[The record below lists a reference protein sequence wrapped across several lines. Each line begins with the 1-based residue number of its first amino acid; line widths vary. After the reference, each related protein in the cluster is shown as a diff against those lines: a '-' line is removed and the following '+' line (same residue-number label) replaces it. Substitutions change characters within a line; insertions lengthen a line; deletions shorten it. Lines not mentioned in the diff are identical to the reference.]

1 MQELQEFS
9 FFKNWWQFLLV
20 AIVCYLIG
28 CFNFAVFISRVKG
41 NDVTKM
47 GSGNPGTMNMTREFG
62 LKVGLITFFCDA
74 LKGGIPALVG
84 YLFYKGYVFAGTS
97 VAVSDFIRYYCGMF
111 VVIGHIFPVT
121 MHFKGGKGIASTLG
135 LFWVSLSCENLWMLL
150 ISFGFLLCLVLFIL
164 LTEWGSLGSLLGVS
178 SFSVIQLII
187 FFLRYAREPLNAYLV
202 WLYMLIFAINLL
214 TWCAHHKNLARLFS
228 GEEHRTSLKKLAGKR
243 KAKERKKT
251 EKGV

>member
-1 MQELQEFS
+1 MKDFIIGQ
-9 FFKNWWQFLLV
+9 NWWQFVLSAV
-20 AIVCYLIG
+20 VCYLIG
-28 CFNFAVFISRVKG
+28 CFNFALFISKRKKS
-41 NDVTKM
+41 DITKI
-47 GSGNPGTMNMTREFG
+47 GSGNPGTMNMSREFG
-62 LKVGLITFFCDA
+62 LKIGLLTFFCDA
-74 LKGGIPALVG
+74 FKGGIPALVG
-84 YLFYKGYVFAGTS
+84 YFLYKDYVFAGTPVH
-97 VAVSDFIRYYCGMF
+97 VADFSRYYFGLF
-111 VVIGHIFPVT
+111 VIVGHIFPVT
-121 MHFKGGKGIASTLG
+121 MRFKGGKGIASTLG

-243 KAKERKKT
+243 KAKERKKMG
-251 EKGV
+251 KGV